1 MQATSFRIAL
11 QHTLKL
17 NVPQRYA
24 QVIIDLTKFTKDSAT
39 SWALLLEWLLGENGN
54 HSLLDK
60 HAQRL
65 LRSQLKLATVEMHE
79 KAKGLFERAL
89 VGGITLGN
97 A

>member
-1 MQATSFRIAL
+1 
-11 QHTLKL
+11 
-17 NVPQRYA
+17 
-24 QVIIDLTKFTKDSAT
+24 
-39 SWALLLEWLLGENGN
+39 LGEICN

-89 VGGITLGN
+89 LGGITLGN